1 MAAVPVK
8 TQAVSDS
15 AGQETGESE
24 FIAQKLSDLK
34 RAKEALTKKDSEIH
48 MLRKES
54 EWMKRELR
62 DRDEEIKALR
72 STKVSAKQT
81 PKKKSAQATRTH

>member
-1 MAAVPVK
+1 MPTMAVTPVK
-8 TQAVSDS
+8 TPAVSS
-15 AGQETGESE
+15 RGGEDE
-24 FIAQKLSDLK
+24 LLAQNFNEMKVA
-34 RAKEALTKKDSEIH
+34 REALVKKDSEIK

-72 STKVSAKQT
+72 LTKVSSKPAL
-81 PKKKSAQATRTH
+81 KKKPAHATRTR

>member
-1 MAAVPVK
+1 
-8 TQAVSDS
+8 
-15 AGQETGESE
+15 
-24 FIAQKLSDLK
+24 
-34 RAKEALTKKDSEIH
+34 

-72 STKVSAKQT
+72 LTKVSSKST
-81 PKKKSAQATRTH
+81 PKKKSAQASRTR

>member
-1 MAAVPVK
+1 
-8 TQAVSDS
+8 
-15 AGQETGESE
+15 
-24 FIAQKLSDLK
+24 
-34 RAKEALTKKDSEIH
+34 

-72 STKVSAKQT
+72 ATKVSAKPV
-81 PKKKSAQATRTH
+81 PKKKTAQARRTREPASVDIQ

>member
-1 MAAVPVK
+1 MPTMAIAPVK
-8 TQAVSDS
+8 TQTVSS
-15 AGQETGESE
+15 RGGEDE
-24 FIAQKLSDLK
+24 LLAQNFNDMKVA
-34 RAKEALTKKDSEIH
+34 REALVKKDSEIK

-72 STKVSAKQT
+72 LTKVSGKPAL
-81 PKKKSAQATRTH
+81 KKKPAHATRTR